1 MGTTMFQIEFQNT
14 SLRLFGILKTVTM
27 KNLLPLPR
35 VIPFQATKNLAVQLL
50 NIGAIQPKQR
60 IYTIFTDY

>member
-35 VIPFQATKNLAVQLL
+35 VIPFQATKNLAVQ
-50 NIGAIQPKQR
+50 
-60 IYTIFTDY
+60 